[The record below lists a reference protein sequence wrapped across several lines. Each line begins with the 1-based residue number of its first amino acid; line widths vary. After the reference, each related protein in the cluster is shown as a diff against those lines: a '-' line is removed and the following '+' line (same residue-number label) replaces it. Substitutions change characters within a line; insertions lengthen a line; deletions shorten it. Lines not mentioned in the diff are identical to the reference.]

1 MFFTLLKKMHLAQEG
16 ELNNEKHSQCHNL
29 YFRLSLRAVMVQKD
43 DKCISIRLF
52 HFYWAV
58 YHDEELPAELMPV
71 TQVNTE
77 V

>member
-1 MFFTLLKKMHLAQEG
+1 MHLAQEG
-16 ELNNEKHSQCHNL
+16 ELNNEEQSQCHNL
-29 YFRLSLRAVMVQKD
+29 YFRVSLREVMVQKD
-43 DKCISIRLF
+43 DKCIF
-52 HFYWAV
+52 HFYWAA